1 MTITIANNN
10 PRIAYTATASQTA
23 FTVPFEFFDASDL
36 NVFINETLKTITT
49 HYTVSGGNGSTGTVT
64 LTSGATVNDKVLITR
79 DVTLERTTDFPTSG
93 PFQVASLNTELDKII
108 AMMADLND
116 LAGRGIQLA
125 DSDTAVSVTLPN
137 VTGRAGKVLAFNAS
151 TGAVEAGPTITAT
164 QTVAE
169 ISADIST
176 VAGISSNVTTVAGDA
191 TDIGTVAGIS
201 SEIASVAGIS
211 SNVTSVAAKASLIT
225 SDFVSDLNTLATTD
239 VISDLDR
246 LATSDIVSDLN
257 TLATSD
263 IVSDINTLATSDIV
277 SDLNTLATSDFVND
291 LNLLATSANV
301 TNISTVA
308 SNITN
313 VNNFAA
319 RYRISSSDPTT
330 SLDEGDLVYTS
341 TDNALKFYDGS
352 AWQSVNVTGIG
363 NIVED
368 TSPQLGGTLDVNG
381 NTIDMN
387 GNELILDVD
396 ADTSITADTD
406 DQIDFKVGGA
416 DKASLTSSGF
426 NIGVNVAL
434 QTDSSKIAFGVDG
447 DIELIHNHNTGLL
460 LKNTNTADGNPAI
473 LTLQTGETA
482 VETGDNLGQI
492 TFQAPDEAGGTDA
505 IIDGAKI
512 AAVAEADFEADANAT
527 SLRFLTAASGTVT
540 SKMAIRSDGMV
551 GIGTNSPNMSTGI
564 GLEIEDAGTCG
575 LRIQRTGSDISVLEI
590 RADDGHSSIDAR
602 GSAPLDFEINGVY
615 KNRMDISGNFRIG
628 TTDSS
633 PSSNNVTGIML
644 SGSTGSIHAS
654 RSNNVALLLNRGNN
668 GFIQQFRRAGTTIA
682 GISIT
687 STAVTYGTGSD
698 YRLKENVTGLTDG
711 ITRLKKL
718 DPKRFNFIVE
728 PDTICDGF
736 IAHEVAEVVPEAI
749 AGEKDATEPIGDVKD
764 ADGKTLQTGVVKPDE
779 FDKEGHTWTA
789 TGTQPVYQNIDQSKL
804 VPLLT
809 AALQEAIAKIETLET
824 KVAALEG

>member
-176 VAGISSNVTTVAGDA
+176 VAGISSNVTSVAGIA
-191 TDIGTVAGIS
+191 SNVTTVAGI
-201 SEIASVAGIS
+201 AANVTTVAG
-211 SNVTSVAAKASLIT
+211 KASLIT
-225 SDFVSDLNTLATTD
+225 SDFVSDLNTLATSAIIEDLGILATAD
-239 VISDLDR
+239 IVSDINT

-277 SDLNTLATSDFVND
+277 SDLNALATSDFISD
-291 LNLLATSANV
+291 LNTIATSANI

-308 SNITN
+308 TNIAGVTS
-313 VNNFAA
+313 FAE
-319 RYRISSSDPTT
+319 RYRVGSSDPSS
-330 SLDEGDLVYTS
+330 SLDEGDLAFNT
-341 TDNALKFYDGS
+341 TDNNLKFYNGS
-352 AWQSVNVTGIG
+352 AWVAISPGIANV
-363 NIVED
+363 VED
-368 TSPQLGGTLDVNG
+368 TTPQLGGTLDVNG

-406 DQIDFKVGGA
+406 DQIDFKVGGS
-416 DKASLTSSGF
+416 DKASLTSTGL
-426 NIGVNVAL
+426 NVDTIGEKTADAGVTVDGTNVKDNAIKP
-434 QTDSSKIAFGVDG
+434 TDSSGTNAAGTALTLKGGAG
-447 DIELIHNHNTGLL
+447 TGSGTGGSIILQ
-460 LKNTNTADGNPAI
+460 TADGGSSGSSVNSHATRVTILDDGNVGINEPAPSVP
-473 LTLQTGETA
+473 LEVKGAQAFGSSA
-482 VETGDNLGQI
+482 SNLS
-492 TFQAPDEAGGTDA
+492 TSTT
-505 IIDGAKI
+505 K
-512 AAVAEADFEADANAT
+512 AAVRIRGSSDSSTSLFFGSITNDAEQYIQSANGAGSAADDIILNPFGGNVMVGQGSSERTRVDTSGRLLIGITAPTTTGAYFEPSSLDRTVLFLGSSNAT
-527 SLRFLTAASGTVT
+527 SGITLLVFSNPNGIVGGVSTNASST
-540 SKMAIRSDGMV
+540 SY
-551 GIGTNSPNMSTGI
+551 N
-564 GLEIEDAGTCG
+564 
-575 LRIQRTGSDISVLEI
+575 
-590 RADDGHSSIDAR
+590 
-602 GSAPLDFEINGVY
+602 
-615 KNRMDISGNFRIG
+615 
-628 TTDSS
+628 
-633 PSSNNVTGIML
+633 
-644 SGSTGSIHAS
+644 
-654 RSNNVALLLNRGNN
+654 
-668 GFIQQFRRAGTTIA
+668 
-682 GISIT
+682 T
-687 STAVTYGTGSD
+687 SSD
-698 YRLKENVTGLTDG
+698 YRLKENVADLTGAIDRVKTLA
-711 ITRLKKL
+711 
-718 DPKRFNFIVE
+718 PKRFNFIAD
-728 PDTICDGF
+728 PDTTVDGF
-736 IAHEVAEVVPEAI
+736 LAHEVTAVPEAI
-749 AGEKDATEPIGDVKD
+749 TGTKDATEAIGDVKD
-764 ADGKTLQTGVVKPDE
+764 ADGNIVESKVVKPQTLED
-779 FDKEGHTWTA
+779 GHTWTE
-789 TGTQPVYQNIDQSKL
+789 TGTRPVYQGIDQSKL
-804 VPLLT
+804 VPVLT